1 MTMAGRQRSLYP
13 SPVSATKTSRT
24 MSIWSLEN
32 ISSTGVDRRQLI
44 GLPLPVLGTVAAR
57 GQKNEGHAARGMRIW
72 KKRICLA
79 PTFKN
84 ASSFINYAF

>member
-57 GQKNEGHAARGMRIW
+57 GQKIEGNTARDVRIS
-72 KKRICLA
+72 KKRRCRA
-79 PTFKN
+79 PPVKN
-84 ASSFINYAF
+84 ASSS